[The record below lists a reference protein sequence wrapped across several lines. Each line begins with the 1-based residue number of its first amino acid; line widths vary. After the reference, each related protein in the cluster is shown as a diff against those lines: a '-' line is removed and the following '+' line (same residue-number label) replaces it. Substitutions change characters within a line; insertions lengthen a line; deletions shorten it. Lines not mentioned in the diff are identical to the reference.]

1 MKRFLM
7 LVGVAVIA
15 AAMYVAAS
23 PASQQSSGPTEKQFL
38 ALQKKVAAQAKTLK
52 IVKGEAQAAVG
63 FIATCLV
70 SQSAG
75 ALPTSEFGGI
85 NAQAGLFGYSYTPS
99 QGAQPVLTTAL
110 DIDGSA
116 SPQGFLQIVDSSC
129 VNTTGLRHRLTH
141 TGNGFSLA
149 RPERLHH

>member
-52 IVKGEAQAAVG
+52 IVKGEANAAVG

-70 SQSAG
+70 DVTAGAG
-75 ALPTSEFGGI
+75 ALPTSEFGD
-85 NAQAGLFGYSYTPS
+85 AQAGAFGYSYTP
-99 QGAQPVLTTAL
+99 QGGSAGFTTAL

-116 SPQGFLQIVDSSC
+116 TPQGYLQLVAPSC
-129 VNTTGLRHRLTH
+129 INLSGLRHGLTR
-141 TGNGFSLA
+141 TGSGFSLA
-149 RPERLHH
+149 RHERLHH